1 MVFFFSYQKR
11 VTGEPSQR
19 YIDFRKHGVE
29 CSPKTRC
36 GKGSRAGK
44 KKKNYVFNQVM
55 GQNVLKVIIKE
66 KMLFRRNY
74 LVLML
79 LEFFSYVFFC

>member
-1 MVFFFSYQKR
+1 MWER
-11 VTGEPSQR
+11 VQSWKE
-19 YIDFRKHGVE
+19 
-29 CSPKTRC
+29 
-36 GKGSRAGK
+36 
-44 KKKNYVFNQVM
+44 KKNYLFNQVM
-55 GQNVLKVIIKE
+55 GQNMLKVIIKE

>member
-1 MVFFFSYQKR
+1 MVLSAHLKLD
-11 VTGEPSQR
+11 E
-19 YIDFRKHGVE
+19 E
-29 CSPKTRC
+29 
-36 GKGSRAGK
+36 KGPELEI

-55 GQNVLKVIIKE
+55 GQNILKVIIKE
-66 KMLFRRNY
+66 KMLFRRYY